1 MAKGKKVKRI
11 PTEEEL
17 GEWLQHPVGEAFRAF
32 LRKWRESLQDQWA
45 SGQFQTSSPEETA
58 AMNAGALGQIVMI
71 KSILDLEWQHFYEVL
86 SDDERSED
94 ENSMGPRGNG

>member
-1 MAKGKKVKRI
+1 M
-11 PTEEEL
+11 
-17 GEWLQHPVGEAFRAF
+17 F
-32 LRKWRESLQDQWA
+32 LRKWKESLEEQWS
-45 SGQFQTSSPEETA
+45 SGQFQEPSPQRTA
-58 AMNAGALGQIVMI
+58 VMNAGALGQVSMI